1 MTLNWRRT
9 FLALWAL
16 ELAARI
22 WLAATLPLFSDEAW
36 YWLEGQHPAWAYSD
50 LPGLTAW
57 LARLGTA
64 VGGDTPLGLRWPF
77 LLLGAAVPWLCM
89 RAARRWFDATSGW
102 QAGLLALLIPLASVL
117 GALALPDVPL
127 VFASVLAFDAGLALL
142 ATAEADSAPKLEK
155 GEAASPPACGG
166 GVGWGRERRD
176 TRPPERAAACLQL
189 AVALA
194 LGALCHYRFLIALAG
209 LAVGV
214 LASREG
220 RALLRDPRVWAA
232 LAVGALAWLPLAWFN
247 AHEHVAGLRFQFV
260 ERQPWRF
267 HLYGLKLQALQPLL
281 TGPLLYV
288 ALLWALWQAG
298 KRRADPRWAFVLGAA
313 GLPLAVFLGL
323 GPFADIHRVSFHWPL
338 SACLLACTPLS
349 WLLREQRWPR
359 WRRWIFASNG
369 LLCTGLWAVA
379 LWASLPGAAPRL
391 QPLGVDAASF
401 VRIDALIAGVRERL
415 AAMPADTAVVADD
428 FGLAAKLSFALSDPA
443 RVYSLDHR
451 LDAKHGR
458 ALQLALWRRDESA
471 LPVLRTRPLLL
482 VVDEDALH
490 LEAREPWNRH
500 LCDVL
505 PGLRAVGDIVPQGTH
520 RHFLLYRRDAHVAG
534 ACDYPALAFMRSPLP
549 GAALSGQVEVSG
561 WATQDFVG
569 VARVDVLLDG
579 RIAAQA
585 HYGIEDVEVRS
596 RWPASDDP
604 AQPNVGFSAALDLRG
619 VAAGEHTMALRVT
632 GRDGRVRVLERRA
645 IRVQRP

>member
-1 MTLNWRRT
+1 MTAIWRRG
-9 FLALWAL
+9 FLVVWSVLL
-16 ELAARI
+16 LGKL
-22 WLAATLPLFSDEAW
+22 WLATTLPLFSDEAW

-64 VGGDTPLGLRWPF
+64 LAGEHALGLRWPF
-77 LLLGAAVPWLCM
+77 LMLGAATPWLCV
-89 RAARRWFDATSGW
+89 RAARRWFDATTGW

-127 VFASVLAFDAGLALL
+127 VFATVLAFDAALALL
-142 ATAEADSAPKLEK
+142 
-155 GEAASPPACGG
+155 
-166 GVGWGRERRD
+166 ERVTLRVC
-176 TRPPERAAACLQL
+176 AQL
-189 AVALA
+189 AAALA
-194 LGALCHYRFLIALAG
+194 LGALCHYRFAIALAG
-209 LAVGV
+209 GVVGL
-214 LASREG
+214 LASSRG
-220 RALLRDPRVWAA
+220 RALLRDARVGFA
-232 LAVGALAWLPLAWFN
+232 LAAGALAWLPLAWFN
-247 AHEHVAGLRFQFV
+247 AHEHAAGLRFQFV
-260 ERQPWRF
+260 DRQPWRF
-267 HLYGLKLQALQPLL
+267 HVYGLKLQALQPLL

-298 KRRADPRWAFVLGAA
+298 KRRTDPRWMLLLGAA
-313 GLPLAVFLGL
+313 GLPLAVYAGL

-338 SACLLACTPLS
+338 SAYLLVCVPLP
-349 WLLREQRWPR
+349 WLLREQRWSR
-359 WRRWIFASNG
+359 WRGWIFASNS
-369 LLCTGLWAVA
+369 LLCAALWVVA
-379 LWASLPGAAPRL
+379 LWAAWPGGAPRL

-401 VRIDALIAGVRERL
+401 VRSDALVAGVRERL

-428 FGLAAKLSFALSDPA
+428 FGLAAKLSFALSDPS

-458 ALQLALWRRDESA
+458 ALQLSLWHRDEST
-471 LPVLRTRPLLL
+471 LPTLRTRPLLL

-505 PGLRAVGDIVPQGTH
+505 PGLRAGGEIVPAGTH
-520 RHFLLYRRDAHVAG
+520 RHFLLYRRDANASG
-534 ACDYPALAFMRSPLP
+534 TCDYPALAFMRAPLP
-549 GAALSGQVEVSG
+549 DATVSGAVEVSG
-561 WATQDFVG
+561 WATRDGVG

-596 RWPASDDP
+596 LWPRSDDP
-604 AQPNVGFSAALDLRG
+604 AQPNVGFAATVDLRG
-619 VAAGEHTMALRVT
+619 VAVGTHELALRIA
-632 GRDGRVRVLERRA
+632 GRDGRTRELERRT
-645 IRVQRP
+645 ICVDSP